1 MATKLKGLKIKRV
14 ALVDEGANPDAH
26 IRFAKRNEDHQ
37 AAQEPAP
44 AEGQDDRSI
53 GKRLIDAIAKA
64 FGVDVSKADA
74 QTFSEAQDAQKW
86 EKVASEAMNTT
97 YLFMDSIRSILYDD
111 EADPA
116 SKKEK
121 MQQSVTEFAAA
132 FEAATDQW
140 AQGKSAEIKADVAV
154 ILAVKRNILDHLQAE
169 TQPQQPDPTAA
180 PADNP
185 DPGAQTPTVTKG
197 ATDMQFDTTKMT
209 PEELETFNDLSKRYG
224 KQEETTAAPPAPAA
238 PAAPETEPQEDVSKG
253 IAPELKEEL
262 EALRK
267 FKAAAEER
275 AFVDVAKKYELLG
288 KKPEEL
294 APVLK
299 GMKQLGEEQYN
310 GFIAVLDS
318 NLEALEK
325 SKAFDEI
332 GKRGSQGSDDTSG
345 AWAKIEAAAKEI
357 MKSKADT
364 TWEKAIDEA
373 CTAHPELLQQYE
385 KARA

>member
-37 AAQEPAP
+37 ATQEPAP

-169 TQPQQPDPTAA
+169 TQPQQPDPPPA

-185 DPGAQTPTVTKG
+185 DPGEPTPTVTKG

-224 KQEETTAAPPAPAA
+224 KQEETPAA
-238 PAAPETEPQEDVSKG
+238 PAAPETPETPASPAQDDVSKG
-253 IAPELKEEL
+253 ITPEVKAEL

-267 FKAAAEER
+267 YKADAEER

-299 GMKQLGEEQYN
+299 GMKQLGDEQYN
-310 GFIAVLDS
+310 GFIAMLDS

-325 SKAFDEI
+325 SNAFGEI
-332 GKRGSQGSDDTSG
+332 GKRGSQEDGNGSWS
-345 AWAKIEAAAKEI
+345 KIEAAAAEI
-357 MKSKADT
+357 MKNKPGT
-364 TWEKAIDEA
+364 TRAQAIDEA
-373 CTAHPELLQQYE
+373 CTAHPELLAEYE
-385 KARA
+385 KSRA